1 MFFDD
6 GENTIDIVPGIDH
19 HGFAGLFIAHDR
31 AVALQRTNSKYF
43 VNHSRDPDPLGILA
57 SIRKAPPQ
65 GAFYF
70 LVLCAHNYFG
80 VGVVGFGGGALVG
93 SFCCCCVG
101 VLLMP
106 CNTEFD
112 EERREAKIERVIE
125 VIMKITAAQVVAFVK
140 TVAAPRGP
148 NAVWLPIPPK
158 AAAMSALLP
167 LCSNTTMMRNRQ
179 TMI

>member
-1 MFFDD
+1 
-6 GENTIDIVPGIDH
+6 
-19 HGFAGLFIAHDR
+19 
-31 AVALQRTNSKYF
+31 
-43 VNHSRDPDPLGILA
+43 
-57 SIRKAPPQ
+57 
-65 GAFYF
+65 
-70 LVLCAHNYFG
+70 VLCAHNYFG
-80 VGVVGFGGGALVG
+80 VGVVGFGVGALVG

-106 CNTEFD
+106 CNTEF
-112 EERREAKIERVIE
+112 EEDRREAKIESVIE

-158 AAAMSALLP
+158 AAAISALLP